1 MKYLII
7 LLVAPL
13 ISGCTNWYTVSDC
26 NQVKDTKI
34 ENKPKV
40 EYELELVNQDTV
52 RVKSLSTG
60 KTYRVRFEEIQEVLL
75 QDNL

>member
-1 MKYLII
+1 MKYLSI

-13 ISGCTNWYTVSDC
+13 IFGCINRYTVSDC
-26 NQVKDTKI
+26 NQMKDTKI

-40 EYELELVNQDTV
+40 EYELELVNQNTV

-60 KTYRVRFEEIQEVLL
+60 KTYRVRFEDIQEALL